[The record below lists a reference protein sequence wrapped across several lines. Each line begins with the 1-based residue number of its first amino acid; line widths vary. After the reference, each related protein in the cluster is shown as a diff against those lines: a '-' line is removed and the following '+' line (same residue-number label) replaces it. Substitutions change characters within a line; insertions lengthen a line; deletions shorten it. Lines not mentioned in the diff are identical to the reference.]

1 MKVLDDSQ
9 GRSVNFENTI
19 IVMTSNAGSAD
30 KSTGVGFNRT
40 AEDIS
45 KDKAMKGLKEFLRPE
60 FIIRIDEIVVFSPL
74 SKESYA
80 KIAGLMID
88 EMKEP
93 LLEKE
98 IELTYDENVLPA
110 IAETSYDRK
119 FGARDIR
126 NVIRKDVEDKIA
138 SQIIDHPD
146 EIIKHLHITVGED
159 GKEITVKIE
168 K

>member
-1 MKVLDDSQ
+1 
-9 GRSVNFENTI
+9 
-19 IVMTSNAGSAD
+19 MTSNAGSAD

-60 FIIRIDEIVVFSPL
+60 FISRIDEIVVFSPL

-93 LLEKE
+93 LLEKG